1 MIPGFVNAAQL
12 EHWRVSVDGAIE
24 RSSQFPLAT
33 QADNTNDTTVSRPH
47 SSPHTPQ
54 PPPPPPPPPPPLP
67 PPPSSLSP
75 SPPCLSAASA
85 QDDFYSNVF
94 RQRLNLHQTD
104 EAMRSVVFEAGK
116 VAGKIASQLNGHPDG
131 YRLYLDQALVKEP
144 WANATGWHIDDVLWE
159 FDSPMATTLWLAL
172 DDGAWAR
179 LAP

>member
-1 MIPGFVNAAQL
+1 MIGQAQL
-12 EHWRVSVDGAIE
+12 PVPARHPGRQHQRHHRELNR
-24 RSSQFPLAT
+24 
-33 QADNTNDTTVSRPH
+33 RP
-47 SSPHTPQ
+47 SG
-54 PPPPPPPPPPPLP
+54 PPPFLA
-67 PPPSSLSP
+67 LST
-75 SPPCLSAASA
+75 SARA

-172 DDGAWAR
+172 DDGVCN
-179 LAP
+179 P